1 MLQKGNCNVLY
12 PPSFVGQC
20 QYLSHFQPIDPNF
33 LSTRLEDRL
42 GCDIEVAQ
50 LVISSFLLEILQRC
64 LHGILQ
70 FFLQA
75 RRKAK
80 AKLGLASLTIFFSWI
95 YDVMKYFVPF
105 AFLHICIWSH
115 LHIETFFCVCF
126 VPMCLVQFAFCP
138 VCILRCSLQ
147 LSRLSRDW
155 PEIFHEN
162 SLCGKDQ
169 VGSKQWPCSTAVF
182 YAALQNL

>member
-105 AFLHICIWSH
+105 AFLHICILSH
-115 LHIETFFCVCF
+115 LHIDTFVFFLCF
-126 VPMCLVQFAFCP
+126 VPYVFSP
-138 VCILRCSLQ
+138 VCD
-147 LSRLSRDW
+147 LSRLHFVVLPHSGPNPTVLANARPGLASW
-155 PEIFHEN
+155 GHE
-162 SLCGKDQ
+162 
-169 VGSKQWPCSTAVF
+169 V
-182 YAALQNL
+182 AL

>member
-20 QYLSHFQPIDPNF
+20 QYHSHFQPIDPNF

-50 LVISSFLLEILQRC
+50 LVISSVLLEILQRC
-64 LHGILQ
+64 LQGILQ

-105 AFLHICIWSH
+105 AFLHICILSH
-115 LHIETFFCVCF
+115 LHIDTFGFFCVLSR
-126 VPMCLVQFAFCP
+126 MCLVQFAICP
-138 VCILRCSLQ
+138 VCILSYCHTLAPTVLANARPGLAS
-147 LSRLSRDW
+147 W
-155 PEIFHEN
+155 GHE
-162 SLCGKDQ
+162 
-169 VGSKQWPCSTAVF
+169 V
-182 YAALQNL
+182 AL